1 MLQQA
6 HSLQLMRVFNAH
18 QPSLCSPLTF
28 LQSKA
33 VYHMGPSLLEFQPA
47 ILDAGEVLTICSE
60 IKKIKE
66 WISSGQHAFSRY
78 ERRNRTRA
86 TAFSLAA
93 VPAKSQI
100 ATTPGT
106 ASCARNPA
114 YKSRGCRC
122 LRTQRTEQN
131 SKNAPAIKIGV
142 LGPSRRQCLIGLAGF
157 WTERSRALQTI
168 YVNSFVQRAHYL
180 NFKMGRVMGLWF
192 NLLPGNR
199 TGVDEQM
206 WYLMFCVPLS

>member
-1 MLQQA
+1 MLQQE

-18 QPSLCSPLTF
+18 QPSLYSPLAF

-47 ILDAGEVLTICSE
+47 VLDAGEVLTICSE

-66 WISSGQHAFSRY
+66 GISIGQHAFSRY

-86 TAFSLAA
+86 AAFSPAA
-93 VPAKSQI
+93 VPAKSRI

-106 ASCARNPA
+106 ASWARNPA

-122 LRTQRTEQN
+122 FRTQRAEQN
-131 SKNAPAIKIGV
+131 SKKRTRNKIGV
-142 LGPSRRQCLIGLAGF
+142 LGPSRWQCLIGLAGF
-157 WTERSRALQTI
+157 
-168 YVNSFVQRAHYL
+168 
-180 NFKMGRVMGLWF
+180 
-192 NLLPGNR
+192 
-199 TGVDEQM
+199 
-206 WYLMFCVPLS
+206 